1 MAKSGKRGRDEADTY
16 EADDFVEDDDGSA
29 PKSKKSKK
37 TAPSS
42 SSKSGNKFFEVCCIQ
57 LMDWRPHN

>member
-29 PKSKKSKK
+29 RKSKKSKK
-37 TAPSS
+37 AATSS
-42 SSKSGNKFFEVCCIQ
+42 SSKTSQNKFFEVGC
-57 LMDWRPHN
+57 L

>member
-1 MAKSGKRGRDEADTY
+1 MAKSSKRGRDEADTY

-37 TAPSS
+37 AAPSS
-42 SSKSGNKFFEVCCIQ
+42 SSKSGNKFFEASHLQ
-57 LMDWRPHN
+57 LMN

>member
-1 MAKSGKRGRDEADTY
+1 MAKSGKRSRDEADTY

-37 TAPSS
+37 AAPPSS
-42 SSKSGNKFFEVCCIQ
+42 GKSGNKYFEVRRIQ
-57 LMDWRPHN
+57 LMIWRRN